1 MTNSQPVITRNSI
14 NFTPDNKRC
23 YAYSGIMSINQNE
36 TTMIEFDVN
45 SEYIISHIQFNS
57 NLSLGDDMF
66 RFKVY
71 INNVVIQAHV
81 AGRHDYDQ
89 KYENFLQV
97 IIPPFSTV
105 KLTAQNINDTNARDQ
120 IVSLTGEAVGMA
132 EVGYQ

>member
-1 MTNSQPVITRNSI
+1 
-14 NFTPDNKRC
+14 
-23 YAYSGIMSINQNE
+23 MSINQNE